1 MITSIIIVA
10 LISGIVASI
19 LTWTIIDGKV
29 CHWYESAV
37 NEADDAYMQVS
48 ILNSRLKNLAEEH
61 ERLKQYVYTYVSYLP
76 NRVTPKEEKK
86 EEKENE
92 SRTD

>member
-1 MITSIIIVA
+1 MI
-10 LISGIVASI
+10 ASI

-29 CHWYESAV
+29 GHWYESAI
-37 NEADDAYMQVS
+37 NEATDAYTQVS
-48 ILNSRLKNLAEEH
+48 LLDARLKNLAEEH
-61 ERLKQYVYTYVSYLP
+61 DRLKQYVYTYVSYLP

-92 SRTD
+92 G